1 MPESVMDPSYAS
13 GSRFNPNGIQM
24 KLQHPT
30 PPRIEGNIEKIG
42 TSHDDVFQY
51 RKTQSCQIAAKKI
64 FKFWFRSFCSPN
76 RLNTFK
82 SPALKNQACH
92 GKQIRFWS
100 ELVTH
105 SPLPGADNNAQEKS
119 SHQNDSK
126 ERTLQSELQ
135 RSESSRHR
143 GKLQRWQRISGWSS
157 FHHRWNYSPRAS
169 SDFSRQAL
177 QGKHCCLQ
185 CWCRFLGIV
194 RKSSCCK
201 SAMVKWLHYRCL
213 HSRTPGQGMTLKL
226 TGKL

>member
-1 MPESVMDPSYAS
+1 MMCSNIGNLSLA
-13 GSRFNPNGIQM
+13 
-24 KLQHPT
+24 KLQP
-30 PPRIEGNIEKIG
+30 
-42 TSHDDVFQY
+42 
-51 RKTQSCQIAAKKI
+51 KKI
-64 FKFWFRSFCSPN
+64 SNFGLVHFVLGESPN

-82 SPALKNQACH
+82 SPSLKNQACH

-100 ELVTH
+100 ELIFY
-105 SPLPGADNNAQEKS
+105 SPLPGTENNAQEKS

-135 RSESSRHR
+135 RSENSLHR

-169 SDFSRQAL
+169 SDFSQQAL
-177 QGKHCCLQ
+177 QGKRCCLQ
-185 CWCRFLGIV
+185 CWCRFLGID

-201 SAMVKWLHYRCL
+201 SAMVKWLHFRCL